1 MSGMTILTGIKAMIE
16 SSSDVEYDKHGF
28 TKRKAISDEECILKA
43 LQNSRNTCGFDKE
56 QVARLIK
63 EHGGTVL

>member
-1 MSGMTILTGIKAMIE
+1 MSGMTILTGIEAMIE
-16 SSSDVEYDKHGF
+16 SSSDVEYDKYGF
-28 TKRKAISDEECILKA
+28 SKRKAISDEECILKC
-43 LQNSRNTCGFDKE
+43 LQNSLHTCGFDKK